1 MSRKTLNTTASVESH
16 ILDFGHVRIS
26 DAALDYIYRS
36 IGRSNLLTASTI
48 IAARN
53 QWSWNQ
59 SELDNVNEYL
69 NEWDI
74 VSKIGVPVK
83 MMEYDIKPEYVMFDR
98 VKDEH
103 MVQRIEK
110 RLKITWEQL
119 QTDEYRKQVLETF
132 QSYIDN
138 AMVRLKQPALK
149 KEIDEDG
156 NERVVRIV
164 KDGDNVNNSVYVSGG
179 GTIIIEISSD
189 ARIVTFY
196 TANEYSK
203 DDKDTELL
211 IKVLK
216 RCNTEMLDIS
226 IPPEGL

>member
-1 MSRKTLNTTASVESH
+1 MKITASVESH

-26 DAALDYIYRS
+26 DAALDDMCRNPSRI
-36 IGRSNLLTASTI
+36 ASVVKI
-48 IAARN
+48 MAARS
-53 QWSWNQ
+53 QWGWNKE
-59 SELDNVNEYL
+59 ELENVRAYL
-69 NEWDI
+69 RNWDI
-74 VSKIGVPVK
+74 ESKLGVPVE
-83 MMEYDIKPEYVMFDR
+83 MIVYDIKPEQVMFDKI
-98 VKDEH
+98 KDEH
-103 MVQRIEK
+103 MIQRIEE
-110 RLKITWEQL
+110 RLGITWEQL
-119 QTDEYRKQVLETF
+119 QTDEYRNKVLEIF
-132 QSYIDN
+132 QGYIDN

-156 NERVVRIV
+156 NEKVVRKV
-164 KDGDNVNNSVYVSGG
+164 KDDRKTNNSVYIADG

-203 DDKDTELL
+203 DNKDTELL

-226 IPPEGL
+226 IPPEEL

>member
-1 MSRKTLNTTASVESH
+1 MSRKTLNITASVESH
-16 ILDFGHVRIS
+16 ILDFGDVRIS
-26 DAALDYIYRS
+26 DAAFDYIYRS
-36 IGRSNLLTASTI
+36 IGRPNLFTASTI

-59 SELDNVNEYL
+59 LELDSVNEYR

-83 MMEYDIKPEYVMFDR
+83 MMEYDIKPEHVMFDR

-119 QTDEYRKQVLETF
+119 QTDEYRKQVLKTF

-149 KEIDEDG
+149 KEIDEEG
-156 NERVVRIV
+156 NEKVVCIV
-164 KDGDNVNNSVYVSGG
+164 KD
-179 GTIIIEISSD
+179 
-189 ARIVTFY
+189 
-196 TANEYSK
+196 
-203 DDKDTELL
+203 
-211 IKVLK
+211 
-216 RCNTEMLDIS
+216 
-226 IPPEGL
+226 